1 MITIKEIEPIK
12 ISGRTS
18 FLVCLDHFDTDVADA
33 IRSLAVSYYH
43 KAISAWE
50 IPVNHL
56 AQLLDSLTFID
67 DIQLVLNSELQKTED
82 ESNILTEEEIRSFK
96 IKPFAH
102 QIDAINFGLKQKH
115 KKWLL
120 LDSMGLG

>member
-1 MITIKEIEPIK
+1 MITIREIKPIK
-12 ISGRTS
+12 VSGRSS
-18 FLVCLDHFDTDVADA
+18 FLVQLDHFDTDVADA
-33 IRSLAVSYYH
+33 IRALPTSYYH
-43 KAISAWE
+43 KTISAWE
-50 IPVNHL
+50 IAVNCL

-67 DIQLVLNSELQKTED
+67 DIKLILNSELENTED
-82 ESNILTEEEIRSFK
+82 NSAELTEEEIRSFK

-102 QIDAINFGLKQKH
+102 QIDAINFGLRQKH

>member
-12 ISGRTS
+12 ISGRSS
-18 FLVCLDHFDTDVADA
+18 FLVQLDHFDTDVADA
-33 IRSLAVSYYH
+33 IRALPISYYH

-50 IPVNHL
+50 IAISCL

-67 DIQLVLNSELQKTED
+67 DVKLVLNSELEKTED
-82 ESNILTEEEIRSFK
+82 ASVELTDEEIRSFK

-102 QIDAINFGLKQKH
+102 QIDAINFGLRQKH

>member
-12 ISGRTS
+12 ISGRSS
-18 FLVCLDHFDTDVADA
+18 FLVQLDHFDTDVADA
-33 IRSLAVSYYH
+33 IRALSISYYH

-50 IPVNHL
+50 IAISCL

-67 DIQLVLNSELQKTED
+67 DVKLVLNSELEKTED
-82 ESNILTEEEIRSFK
+82 ASVELTDEEIRSFK

-102 QIDAINFGLKQKH
+102 QIDAINFGLRQKH